1 MQRWAVANAMAA
13 ATMLEPSE
21 VMAGRVLIV
30 DDHAANVS
38 LVERMLRGAGY
49 TSVASTLDPDLVTE
63 LHRKHQYDLILLDLV
78 MPVLDGFQVLESLK
92 TVEKGGYLSVLVMTA
107 HPGHK
112 QRAMQA
118 GAKDFIA
125 KPFNAVE
132 VLTRVYNLLELRL
145 LHKRDRKKLHPAAHE
160 KIRTLLY
167 VEDNAANLK
176 LVEQLVARRPNLRFL
191 SAQDASLGIA
201 LARAAQPEVILMDI
215 NLPGIS
221 GHEALKVLRED
232 PTTEHIPVVAL
243 SAHAVPR
250 DIAKAL
256 AAGFFQY
263 LTKPL
268 KIHEFMDTL
277 DTALAFTENDIGQRK
292 VEGDHGG

>member
-1 MQRWAVANAMAA
+1 MLDSSAVLAA
-13 ATMLEPSE
+13 
-21 VMAGRVLIV
+21 RVLIV
-30 DDHAANVS
+30 DDQKASVT
-38 LVERMLRGAGY
+38 LLERMLRGAGY
-49 TSVASTLDPDLVTE
+49 TSVASTQDPDIVTE
-63 LHRKHQYDLILLDLV
+63 LHRKNQYDLILLDLV

-92 TVEKGGYLSVLVMTA
+92 GVERGSYLSVLVMTA

-118 GAKDFIA
+118 GAKDFIS
-125 KPFNAVE
+125 KPFNVVE

-145 LHKRDRKKLHPAAHE
+145 LHKHDRRQQVGTSQQRA
-160 KIRTLLY
+160 RTLLY
-167 VEDNAANLK
+167 VEDDAANLR
-176 LVEQLVARRPNLRFL
+176 LVEQLVARRPQMRFL

-201 LARAAQPEVILMDI
+201 LARAAQPEVIVMDI
-215 NLPGIS
+215 NLPGMS
-221 GHEALKVLRED
+221 GHEALAVLRDD
-232 PTTEHIPVVAL
+232 PATAHIPVIAL

-268 KIHEFMDTL
+268 KIDEFADTL
-277 DTALAFTENDIGQRK
+277 DTALAFTENAIGQRK
-292 VEGDHGG
+292 RE

>member
-1 MQRWAVANAMAA
+1 MITSTDVFAA
-13 ATMLEPSE
+13 
-21 VMAGRVLIV
+21 RVLIV
-30 DDHAANVS
+30 DDQQASVR
-38 LVERMLRGAGY
+38 LLERMLRGAGY
-49 TSVASTLDPDLVTE
+49 TSVTSTLYPDLVTQ

-92 TVEKGGYLSVLVMTA
+92 EVEKGGYLSVLVMTA

-118 GAKDFIA
+118 GAKDFIS
-125 KPFNAVE
+125 KPFNVVE
-132 VLTRVYNLLELRL
+132 VMTRVYNLLELRL
-145 LHKRDRKKLHPAAHE
+145 LRKQSRKKRGKASEAQE
-160 KIRTLLY
+160 RTLLY
-167 VEDNAANLK
+167 VEDNAVNLK

-201 LARAAQPEVILMDI
+201 LARAAQPDVILMDI
-215 NLPGIS
+215 SLPGMS
-221 GHEALKVLRED
+221 GHEALAILRDD
-232 PTTEHIPVVAL
+232 PTTAHIPVIAL
-243 SAHAVPR
+243 SGHAVPW

-268 KIHEFMDTL
+268 QVDELMETL
-277 DTALAFTENDIGQRK
+277 DTALAFSENDLGQRK
-292 VEGDHGG
+292 GKGVATHA

>member
-1 MQRWAVANAMAA
+1 MRSSAV
-13 ATMLEPSE
+13 LDPSK
-21 VMAGRVLIV
+21 VLAGRILVV
-30 DDHAANVS
+30 DDQQANV
-38 LVERMLRGAGY
+38 LLLERMLRGAGY
-49 TSVASTLDPDLVTE
+49 TSVASTLDPLLVSE
-63 LHRKHQYDLILLDLV
+63 LHRKHQFDLILLDLM
-78 MPVLDGFQVLESLK
+78 MPGMDGFAVLEGL
-92 TVEKGGYLSVLVMTA
+92 TQVEKGGYLSVLAMTSYPA
-107 HPGHK
+107 HK
-112 QRAMQA
+112 ERALRA
-118 GAKDFIA
+118 GAKDFIS

-132 VLTRVYNLLELRL
+132 VMTRVYNLLELRI
-145 LHKRDRKKLHPAAHE
+145 LHKQDRRKRRLSPQDRE
-160 KIRTLLY
+160 RTLLY

-176 LVEQLVARRPNLRFL
+176 LVEQLVARRPHLRFL

-221 GHEALKVLRED
+221 GHQALKVLRQD

-268 KIHEFMDTL
+268 KIDEFMDTL
-277 DTALAFTENDIGQRK
+277 DTALAFTENDISQRRR
-292 VEGDHGG
+292 EDDGD